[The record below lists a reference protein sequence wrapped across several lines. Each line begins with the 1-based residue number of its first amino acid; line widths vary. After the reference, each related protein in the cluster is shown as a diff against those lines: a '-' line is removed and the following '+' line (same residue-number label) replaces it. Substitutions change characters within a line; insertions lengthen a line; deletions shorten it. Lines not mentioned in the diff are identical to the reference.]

1 MAHRKCIT
9 ASSAMILQNAF
20 WRTGGAEAECLTQT
34 QNQCFRLLDTE
45 SMFFLLS
52 CALRTEGWSWERLT
66 SSKSEKMSPE
76 DWIWWTCWLQ
86 AGWPWC
92 RAARASLQWTQWGHV
107 SWIIFCI
114 RFILYYDNLR
124 YQKVKGSRT
133 SILSDSKC
141 VVRLNMFW
149 PRQVQHVSFPLCFKP
164 CPMPAQVQCVTQG
177 RQPIGLETKQCSAQ
191 NFEAQHLCQLCGCRE
206 TAWICCL
213 GNRYLFQQQ
222 FVLVSI
228 CLTVLLLL
236 LVSAWLLR
244 FGGWGKYASEG
255 VVAPAKP
262 LWHLRHALSLEKGE
276 WQRVV

>member
-20 WRTGGAEAECLTQT
+20 WRTGGAEAECLKQT

-45 SMFFLLS
+45 SMFFLLP

-114 RFILYYDNLR
+114 RFILYYDNLLDF
-124 YQKVKGSRT
+124 K
-133 SILSDSKC
+133 DFNF
-141 VVRLNMFW
+141 VRLKMCF
-149 PRQVQHVSFPLCFKP
+149 QTQHVLTPSGSTCFVSSVFQTMSYAGSGSMCHP
-164 CPMPAQVQCVTQG
+164 RSTTHWFGNQTMFSSELWSTAPVPAMWMPRNCV
-177 RQPIGLETKQCSAQ
+177 
-191 NFEAQHLCQLCGCRE
+191 N
-206 TAWICCL
+206 
-213 GNRYLFQQQ
+213 
-222 FVLVSI
+222 
-228 CLTVLLLL
+228 LLPWKSL
-236 LVSAWLLR
+236 LVSTTVCACFNLPHCAFACFSFCLTLKVWRLR
-244 FGGWGKYASEG
+244 KYASEG

-262 LWHLRHALSLEKGE
+262 LWHLRHALSLEKGQC
-276 WQRVV
+276 QRVV